1 MKFRCYQFSQ
11 GLWLFY
17 LFSLFNCQNRTAHN
31 SHIENKEMTMPYS
44 IKAQVVDKQKQPI
57 VEAMISVAKGPE
69 AFLQIV
75 LLTDKEGRFLITPVT
90 KTGEYTINVQYR
102 GKEKDFI
109 IEVPQKDS
117 VKTLIWE

>member
-1 MKFRCYQFSQ
+1 MKFRRHQCYQ

-17 LFSLFNCQNRTAHN
+17 LFSLYNCQNRTAHN
-31 SHIENKEMTMPYS
+31 SQIENKEMTMPYF
-44 IKAQVVDKQKQPI
+44 IKAQIVDKQKQPI

-69 AFLQIV
+69 VFLQIV
-75 LLTDKEGRFLITPVT
+75 LLTDKEGRFQITDVT
-90 KTGEYTINVQYR
+90 KPGDYTINVRYR